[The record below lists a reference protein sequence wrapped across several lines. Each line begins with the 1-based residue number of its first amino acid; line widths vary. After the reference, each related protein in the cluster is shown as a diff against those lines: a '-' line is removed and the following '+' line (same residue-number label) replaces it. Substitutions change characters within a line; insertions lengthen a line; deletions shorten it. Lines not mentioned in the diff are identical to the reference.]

1 MEMENVNGF
10 IRIFLHIFIS
20 KYLLKEVIIFK
31 KLLAMTT
38 MSLSLKYPVADRSMI
53 FHKGF

>member
-1 MEMENVNGF
+1 MEKENGNYF
-10 IRIFLHIFIS
+10 IWIFLHIFIS

-31 KLLAMTT
+31 ELLAMNT
-38 MSLSLKYPVADRSMI
+38 MSLSLECPVTDGSMI

>member
-1 MEMENVNGF
+1 MEKENGNYF
-10 IRIFLHIFIS
+10 IWIFLHIFIS

-31 KLLAMTT
+31 ELLAMNT
-38 MSLSLKYPVADRSMI
+38 MSLSLKCPVTDGSMI